1 MKKMMIVGL
10 VMAGLL
16 SVSGQAQSAAK
27 KPETPQGL
35 PATAV
40 KAGEGVWKWKD
51 PQGKSWIYHRTAF
64 GYTRVEDVPEK
75 SAAPQLGLRVVEVKG
90 GQVTFE
96 QATPFGKSRWVRPM
110 AELNGDEKA
119 ALQAHE
125 SAAKPAQSAK

>member
-16 SVSGQAQSAAK
+16 SVSGQTQSAAK
-27 KPETPQGL
+27 KPAEAPQGL

-75 SAAPQLGLRVVEVKG
+75 SAAGQTGLRVGGVKAGEVT
-90 GQVTFE
+90 VE
-96 QATPFGKSRWVRPM
+96 QATPFGKSRRTRAM
-110 AELNGDEKA
+110 DEMNASEKA
-119 ALQAHE
+119 AYQAH
-125 SAAKPAQSAK
+125 AKPAQSAK